1 MDGSQ
6 PGPAVD
12 LAAGGL
18 RGLKGQPVVFA
29 DVPAVAVPAHPP
41 LRTQSYRRNTEKE
54 IFKTNI
60 EKKYK
65 KKHGRIRIIFCI
77 SNPDQDLDTVT
88 ELKYLC
94 IFWELCKV
102 ILII

>member
-1 MDGSQ
+1 MDGGQ

-12 LAAGGL
+12 LAAGSL

-54 IFKTNI
+54 IFKRNI
-60 EKKYK
+60 NQELK
-65 KKHGRIRIIFCI
+65 I
-77 SNPDQDLDTVT
+77 SNFNIGGS
-88 ELKYLC
+88 K
-94 IFWELCKV
+94 
-102 ILII
+102 ILYFD

>member
-1 MDGSQ
+1 MDGGQ

-41 LRTQSYRRNTEKE
+41 LRTQSYRDTQRKKYLKE
-54 IFKTNI
+54 I
-60 EKKYK
+60 
-65 KKHGRIRIIFCI
+65 
-77 SNPDQDLDTVT
+77 
-88 ELKYLC
+88 
-94 IFWELCKV
+94 
-102 ILII
+102 